1 MEHQGSTFISGC
13 YTEPGFFYFAKEL
26 DELINEG
33 TSNSSFFRF
42 RDVDKEAQFRKF
54 NESVG
59 WPAISMATI
68 KKPETKIV
76 IAISPYGDFWEL
88 ESVTTKQIVSKIS
101 GFEGNLRNIVAIDGV
116 FFACGMN
123 REILKRIDAE
133 NWLSFGPET
142 LQNEP
147 TIIGFENMSG
157 YSLSEMYAVGW
168 NGEIWWYN
176 SDNWNKVNSPTSSIL
191 SSLTCAS
198 DGFVYIVGQDGILIK
213 GRYDNWELVETGRYE
228 NLKDV
233 AYNNGV
239 LYVCS
244 DFGLFKLEKTGLVDE
259 TNFEDTEDKPL
270 TCLYLLETSTE
281 LVSLGL
287 KDVFVKKE
295 LNWERLV

>member
-1 MEHQGSTFISGC
+1 MEHKGSTFISGC
-13 YTEPGFFYFAKEL
+13 YASPGFFYFAKEL
-26 DELINEG
+26 DEIVSEG

-42 RDVDKEAQFRKF
+42 RDIDKEAQFRKF
-54 NESVG
+54 DESVG
-59 WPAISMATI
+59 WSAISMATI
-68 KKPETKIV
+68 IIPENRIV

-88 ESVTTKQIVSKIS
+88 ESRTASEIVRKIS
-101 GFEGNLRNIVAIDGV
+101 GFEGNLRKIVAIDGE

-123 REILKRIDAE
+123 RVILKRIDAE
-133 NWLSFGPET
+133 NWLPFGPEP
-142 LQNEP
+142 LLNEP

-157 YSLSEMYAVGW
+157 YSSSEMYAVGW

-176 SDNWNKVNSPTSSIL
+176 SENWNKVNSPTSSIL

-198 DGFVYIVGQDGILIK
+198 DGFVYIVGHNGILIK

-244 DFGLFKLEKTGLVDE
+244 DFELFKLEKTGLVEE
-259 TNFEDTEDKPL
+259 TNFKNTEDKPL
-270 TCLYLLETSTE
+270 TCLYLLETLTE